1 MKLFRSCRVD
11 RRYELDYADEYQ
23 SKFIF
28 EKMAPKGDKD
38 SFQKFYKLVKNK
50 DYTTAMLQEFLFPN
64 RKKRY
69 YI

>member
-1 MKLFRSCRVD
+1 
-11 RRYELDYADEYQ
+11 
-23 SKFIF
+23 
-28 EKMAPKGDKD
+28 MAPKGDKD